1 LDQHASD
8 CDIRLD
14 IRRAIFRGK
23 CAQRSRLLPPRWNAP
38 LHRRDHSRLAKPN
51 CAACSLPIF
60 PAPMDGLGLQ
70 SMDWHSIA
78 RLHAGS
84 ERERLP
90 RAFKFATHLHRA
102 DARRAS
108 SRPSRNRSLNIS

>member
-1 LDQHASD
+1 
-8 CDIRLD
+8 
-14 IRRAIFRGK
+14 
-23 CAQRSRLLPPRWNAP
+23 
-38 LHRRDHSRLAKPN
+38 
-51 CAACSLPIF
+51 
-60 PAPMDGLGLQ
+60 MDGLGLQ

-84 ERERLP
+84 ERERLS